1 MVWPKNKHK
10 ILKFGNSPVVQC
22 LRLHTP
28 NSGGIGRSL
37 VRELGMPHS
46 LAKIRKKKRWQ
57 SSPFLQKQNYP
68 FSSVHLLS
76 HVRLFAT
83 PWTAACQVSLSFII
97 SWSQLKLISIESV
110 MSFNHLILGRPLLL
124 PPSIFPCIRVFS
136 NESALSISWP
146 SYWSFSISLSNEY
159 SGLISFRLTGLISL
173 LSKGL
178 SRAFSYFITIFF

>member
-1 MVWPKNKHK
+1 MDCACQASLS
-10 ILKFGNSPVVQC
+10 IIFRSL
-22 LRLHTP
+22 LRL
-28 NSGGIGRSL
+28 
-37 VRELGMPHS
+37 M
-46 LAKIRKKKRWQ
+46 
-57 SSPFLQKQNYP
+57 
-68 FSSVHLLS
+68 
-76 HVRLFAT
+76 
-83 PWTAACQVSLSFII
+83 
-97 SWSQLKLISIESV
+97 SIKTV

-178 SRAFSYFITIFF
+178 SRAFSYFITIFFFNIAGVSFFVFAHGSFFSEVNF